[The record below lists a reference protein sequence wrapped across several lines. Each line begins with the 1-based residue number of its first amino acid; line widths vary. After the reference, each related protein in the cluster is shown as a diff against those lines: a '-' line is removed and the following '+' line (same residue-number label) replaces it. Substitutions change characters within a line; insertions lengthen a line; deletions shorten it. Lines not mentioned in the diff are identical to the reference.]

1 MKSLLSLAGIC
12 AVFASAQFAI
22 AAGDP
27 EKGANVFKKCKACH
41 ALGEGAKNKVGPH
54 LNNIFDG
61 AAGAVEGYK
70 YSKALSAQADAGLVW
85 DETALS
91 EFLTKPKAYLPGTK
105 MSFSGLKKESDR
117 ENLIAYLATFSNTDA
132 LAETPTQEREVTL
145 SQATLS
151 IEGDPAYGEYLASD
165 CQTCHQVSGAS
176 DGGVPAIVG
185 WPRVEFVYAMHAY
198 KEKVRPNPVMQMM
211 AGGLDDEEIAAL
223 AAYFEGLE

>member
-1 MKSLLSLAGIC
+1 MKTTLSLAAIVIFSVC
-12 AVFASAQFAI
+12 ASTAV
-22 AAGDP
+22 AGDA
-27 EKGANVFKKCKACH
+27 EKGAKVFKKCKACH
-41 ALGEGAKNKVGPH
+41 AIGDGAKNKVGPH

-70 YSKALSAQADAGLVW
+70 YSKALTAQADTGLVW
-85 DETALS
+85 DKTALS
-91 EFLTKPKAYLPGTK
+91 EFLKKPKSYLPGTK

-117 ENLIAYLATFSNTDA
+117 ENVIAYLATFSNADT
-132 LAETPTQEREVTL
+132 LAAAPEEEREVTL
-145 SQATLS
+145 SEATLS
-151 IEGDPAYGEYLASD
+151 IEGDVAYGEYLASD

-198 KEKVRPNPVMQMM
+198 KQKVRENPVMQMM
-211 AGGLDDEEIAAL
+211 AGGLGEEEIAAL

>member
-12 AVFASAQFAI
+12 AVFVSAQFAI

-70 YSKALSAQADAGLVW
+70 YSKALTAQADAGLVW
-85 DETALS
+85 DETTLS
-91 EFLTKPKAYLPGTK
+91 EFLKKPKSYLPGTK

>member
-12 AVFASAQFAI
+12 AVFVSAQFAI

-70 YSKALSAQADAGLVW
+70 YSKALTAQADAGLVW
-85 DETALS
+85 DETTLS
-91 EFLTKPKAYLPGTK
+91 EFLTKPKSYLPGTK

>member
-12 AVFASAQFAI
+12 AVFVSAQFAI

-70 YSKALSAQADAGLVW
+70 YSKALTAQADAGLVW
-85 DETALS
+85 DETTLS
-91 EFLTKPKAYLPGTK
+91 EFLKKPKSYLPGTK
-105 MSFSGLKKESDR
+105 MSFSGLKKEIDR